1 MVISLFFLLKCMDIC
16 SEIDKLRV
24 LLEEE
29 IDKNDSLSNKKVLEL
44 SIRLDKLIN
53 EYYKNIDEIKCKK
66 IK

>member
-1 MVISLFFLLKCMDIC
+1 MDIC

-66 IK
+66 IKEFI

>member
-1 MVISLFFLLKCMDIC
+1 MVIC

-53 EYYKNIDEIKCKK
+53 EYYKNIDEIKFKK

>member
-1 MVISLFFLLKCMDIC
+1 MDIC

-66 IK
+66 IKKFR